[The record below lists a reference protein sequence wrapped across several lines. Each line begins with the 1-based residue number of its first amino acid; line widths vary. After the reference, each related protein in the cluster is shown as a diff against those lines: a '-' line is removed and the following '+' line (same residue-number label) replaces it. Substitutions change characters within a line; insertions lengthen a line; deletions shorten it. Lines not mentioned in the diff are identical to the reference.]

1 MQHIMQYDCYINIS
15 PSLCSSLMPLTLFKS
30 DYKAALKVVSALVDM
45 DPDRGTPHADR
56 LEVLGTLVEAYE
68 ALHYPVDL
76 PDPIEAIKF
85 RMQQQGLSAKDLMP
99 MIGGL
104 NRVYE
109 VLNRKRPLSILMVR
123 RLNSGLGISAEC
135 LIREVA

>member
-1 MQHIMQYDCYINIS
+1 MEIR
-15 PSLCSSLMPLTLFKS
+15 PVRTKS
-30 DYKAALKVVSALVDM
+30 DYKAALKIVSALVDA
-45 DPDRGTPHADR
+45 DPKRGTPNGDR

-68 ALHYPVDL
+68 AQHYPIEL

-85 RMQQQGLSAKDLMP
+85 RMEQQGLRPKDLTP

-109 VLNRKRPLSILMVR
+109 VLNRKRPLSIAMVR
-123 RLNSGLGISAEC
+123 RLNASLGISAEC
-135 LIREVA
+135 LIGEVAA

>member
-1 MQHIMQYDCYINIS
+1 
-15 PSLCSSLMPLTLFKS
+15 
-30 DYKAALKVVSALVDM
+30 
-45 DPDRGTPHADR
+45 
-56 LEVLGTLVEAYE
+56 VLGTFMGAYE

-85 RMQQQGLSAKDLMP
+85 RMQQQGLSTKDLTP
-99 MIGGL
+99 MIDGL
-104 NRVYE
+104 NRVVE
-109 VLNRKRPLSILMVR
+109 VRNRKRPLSILMVR